1 MITPGAFGLAAVRHG
16 TTGVVSDPH
25 EIANVLGMDGI
36 RFMIENGKKV
46 PCVNDIELCMKDH
59 GCQNNCPVKAITILP
74 PQEGGRNF

>member
-1 MITPGAFGLAAVRHG
+1 MAEIQFIVDKELC
-16 TTGVVSDPH
+16 TGSDTC
-25 EIANVLGMDGI
+25 GGI
-36 RFMIENGKKV
+36 CARICPPDIIEYVEENGKKV